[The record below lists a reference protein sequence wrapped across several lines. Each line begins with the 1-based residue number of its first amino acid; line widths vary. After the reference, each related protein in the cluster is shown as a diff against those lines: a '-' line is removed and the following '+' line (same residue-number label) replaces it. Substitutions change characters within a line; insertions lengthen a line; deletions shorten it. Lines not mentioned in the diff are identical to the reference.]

1 MSIRLNSRGV
11 DMLEQFLLDFKGVG
25 FTGGYLDSYIYHIN
39 HHITEKDW
47 YNNKYV
53 FSLLVSTYDTELDH
67 NGQATIVF
75 TRNEMSK
82 N

>member
-1 MSIRLNSRGV
+1 
-11 DMLEQFLLDFKGVG
+11 MLEQFLLDFKGVD
-25 FTGGYLDSYIYHIN
+25 FTRGSLDSYIYRIN
-39 HHITEKDW
+39 HRITEKDW

-53 FSLLVSTYDTELDH
+53 FSLLVSTYDTEIVH

-75 TRNEMSK
+75 TRNEMIK